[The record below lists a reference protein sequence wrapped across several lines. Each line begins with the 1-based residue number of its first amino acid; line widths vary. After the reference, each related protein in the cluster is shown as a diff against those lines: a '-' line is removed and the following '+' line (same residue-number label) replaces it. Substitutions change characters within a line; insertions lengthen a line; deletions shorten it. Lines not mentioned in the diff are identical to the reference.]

1 MWKLRDNTLV
11 NKANSWKSNEIWAL
25 KSTRGRS
32 AYLENVSESKY
43 LVDLDGTLK
52 LMDNN
57 FGQTW
62 EMGHPNK
69 EGYFTITQPTSEKA
83 LSASSNQRF
92 QLKGKFLIIITNL
105 FSSYFFL
112 FVL

>member
-1 MWKLRDNTLV
+1 M
-11 NKANSWKSNEIWAL
+11 
-25 KSTRGRS
+25 
-32 AYLENVSESKY
+32 
-43 LVDLDGTLK
+43 DGTLK

-62 EMGHPNK
+62 EMGDPNK

-105 FSSYFFL
+105 FPLIFFL